1 MRNLGAHDALAQIG
15 LAGCWLDRHIPSLSR
30 VIYALHRQVCQ
41 AAVSCRIRLGQPG
54 RNPQKAKRR
63 GPIREPRLSQ
73 NALAAHAELT
83 NQLLI
88 RAFIFVLHIVQKP
101 AALPNHNQQA
111 TARVEVLFMG
121 LQMFGQ
127 IVKGLCPDDQ

>member
-1 MRNLGAHDALAQIG
+1 MWIKFPFLSDHTTIAGPCPLSVGSFSDGDRILVRNLGAHDALAQIG

-63 GPIREPRLSQ
+63 GPIREPRL
-73 NALAAHAELT
+73 
-83 NQLLI
+83 
-88 RAFIFVLHIVQKP
+88 
-101 AALPNHNQQA
+101 
-111 TARVEVLFMG
+111 
-121 LQMFGQ
+121 
-127 IVKGLCPDDQ
+127 